1 MKNGAW
7 LGFIA
12 DLVGGFNQLEKYE
25 SQWKGL
31 SHMYYG
37 KKCLKPPASDILWYT
52 KSLLVDFYFWHD
64 FVLTKRWN
72 GDMMK
77 ISWKHHRGIFGSAT
91 PNKVAE
97 KCFQD
102 GSSRMVVPLCFPDI
116 FQVSNRIPTS
126 LSCLVMLYPCIKL
139 FELLYI
145 VISSHMFTFLYPVIR
160 YTHGSSC
167 ASKYDCGDWFF
178 SALAQVLGSTGETR
192 SDHYKSG

>member
-1 MKNGAW
+1 MKVN
-7 LGFIA
+7 
-12 DLVGGFNQLEKYE
+12 EKDYPICI
-25 SQWKGL
+25 
-31 SHMYYG
+31 MG

-64 FVLTKRWN
+64 FVLTKKWN
-72 GDMMK
+72 GDMVK

-139 FELLYI
+139 WTAIYCHFQSYVYLF
-145 VISSHMFTFLYPVIR
+145 ISSHTIYPWIQLCLEVWLRWLI
-160 YTHGSSC
+160 
-167 ASKYDCGDWFF
+167 F